1 MFNDI
6 VDFIINV
13 SAEDV
18 LDAEVVYTEADS

>member
-18 LDAEVVYTEADS
+18 LDAVVEYTEADV

>member
-1 MFNDI
+1 MFYDI

-18 LDAEVVYTEADS
+18 LDAEVEYTEANI

>member
-1 MFNDI
+1 MFYDI

-18 LDAEVVYTEADS
+18 LDAEVEDTEADI